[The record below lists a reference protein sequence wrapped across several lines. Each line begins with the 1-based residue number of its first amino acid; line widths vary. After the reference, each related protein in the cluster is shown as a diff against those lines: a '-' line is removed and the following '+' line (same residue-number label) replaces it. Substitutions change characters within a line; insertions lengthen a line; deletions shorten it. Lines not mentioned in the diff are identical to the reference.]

1 MTSRS
6 HPRPTTGVIG
16 GAVAAG
22 SVLVAGAVFAG
33 AVTTGVARRM
43 VGPGRRRTAVTA
55 VLAVD
60 EAAGRIRFAPTDDA
74 ALAGVYSFWFDDGRG
89 HARVGRVLERTSAS
103 IVRELL
109 GVDAGDITTATEG
122 RFNGWVYLSPEQLGV
137 PWEEVRIQT
146 TLGVVPAWEV
156 PADGFDSPR
165 WAVLVHGRRTV
176 RQEVLRA
183 VPVFR
188 DAGWSTLLVS
198 YRDDGEAPQSN
209 APKYG
214 LEDAEWLDVESAIL
228 YALDQG
234 AREIVLVGWSMGG
247 AIVLQ
252 TAMRSRLASVIS
264 GVVLDSPVLD
274 FAESLLHQGDA
285 SRLPAP
291 VRRGALSLVGSRLGP
306 LLTGQDE
313 PFDTRG
319 VEVVARVA
327 DLDVPVL
334 LLHSEDDGIAPI
346 GVSRRLAGERPDLVT
361 LVPFT
366 TARHTKLWNHD
377 RERWEGAVRAW
388 LEHDVLALSS
398 LAAVVQAGRRQHR
411 GRAQRA

>member
-1 MTSRS
+1 
-6 HPRPTTGVIG
+6 P
-16 GAVAAG
+16 
-22 SVLVAGAVFAG
+22 
-33 AVTTGVARRM
+33 ARRA
-43 VGPGRRRTAVTA
+43 TAVTA
-55 VLAVD
+55 VHGVD
-60 EAAGRIRFAPTDDA
+60 VPGGRIRFAPTDDA
-74 ALAGVYSFWFDDGRG
+74 LLPGIYSFWFDEGRG
-89 HARVGRVLERTSAS
+89 HARVGRILERTSTVV
-103 IVRELL
+103 VRELL
-109 GVDAGDITTATEG
+109 GVDTGDIERATAG

-137 PWEEVRIQT
+137 DYDDVRIQT

-156 PADGFDSPR
+156 PAEGFDSPR

-183 VPVFR
+183 VPVFHA
-188 DAGWSTLLVS
+188 AGWSTLLVS
-198 YRDDGEAPQSN
+198 YRDDGEAPASQTQRF
-209 APKYG
+209 G
-214 LEDAEWLDVESAIL
+214 LEDAEWLDVESAVL

-234 AREIVLVGWSMGG
+234 AREVVLVGWSMGG
-247 AIVLQ
+247 AIALQ
-252 TAMRSRLASVIS
+252 TAMRSRLADVIT

-285 SRLPAP
+285 TRLPAP
-291 VRRGALSLVGSRLGP
+291 VRRGALGLVGSRLGP

-319 VEVVARVA
+319 AEVVARVA

-346 GVSRRLAGERPDLVT
+346 AVSRRLAAERPDLVR
-361 LVPFT
+361 LVPFS

-377 RERWEGAVRAW
+377 RDRWEGAVRAW
-388 LEHDVLALSS
+388 LDGDGPALEA
-398 LAAVVQAGRRQHR
+398 LGGGAAAPRRQRR

>member
-6 HPRPTTGVIG
+6 HPRPPTGVIG

-43 VGPGRRRTAVTA
+43 VGPGRRRAAVTA
-55 VLAVD
+55 VLGVD
-60 EAAGRIRFAPTDDA
+60 LDAGRIRFAPTDDA
-74 ALAGVYSFWFDDGRG
+74 LLPGVYSFWFEEGRG
-89 HARVGRVLERTSAS
+89 HARVGRVLERTPTAV
-103 IVRELL
+103 VRELL
-109 GVDAGDITTATEG
+109 GVDAGDIGAATEG

-137 PWEEVRIQT
+137 PWEDVRIQT
-146 TLGVVPAWEV
+146 TQGVVPAWEV

-165 WAVLVHGRRTV
+165 WAILVHGRRTV
-176 RQEVLRA
+176 RQEALRA

-188 DAGWSTLLVS
+188 EAGWSTLLVS
-198 YRDDGEAPQSN
+198 YRDDGEAPSST

-228 YALDQG
+228 HALDQG

-247 AIVLQ
+247 VIVLQ

-274 FAESLLHQGDA
+274 FAEALLHQGDA
-285 SRLPAP
+285 TRLPAP

-306 LLTGQDE
+306 FLTGQEE

-319 VEVVARVA
+319 AEVVARVA
-327 DLDVPVL
+327 DLDLPVL
-334 LLHSEDDGIAPI
+334 VLHSEDDGIAPI
-346 GVSRRLAGERPDLVT
+346 AVSRRLAAERPDVVR

-366 TARHTKLWNHD
+366 TARHTRLWNHD
-377 RERWEGAVRAW
+377 RDRWEGAVRAW
-388 LEHDVLALSS
+388 LDHDDEA
-398 LAAVVQAGRRQHR
+398 LAALGATAAGRRQRR

>member
-1 MTSRS
+1 
-6 HPRPTTGVIG
+6 VIG

-33 AVTTGVARRM
+33 ALTTGVARRM

-55 VLAVD
+55 VHGVD
-60 EAAGRIRFAPTDDA
+60 VAAGRIRFAPTDDA
-74 ALAGVYSFWFDDGRG
+74 LLPGIYSFWFDEGRG
-89 HARVGRVLERTSAS
+89 HARVGRILERTPTVV
-103 IVRELL
+103 VRELL
-109 GVDAGDITTATEG
+109 GVDSGDIELATAG

-137 PWEEVRIQT
+137 DYDDVRIQT

-156 PADGFDSPR
+156 PAEGFDSPR

-183 VPVFR
+183 VPVFHE
-188 DAGWSTLLVS
+188 AGWSTLLVS
-198 YRDDGEAPQSN
+198 YRDDGEAPASQSQRF
-209 APKYG
+209 G
-214 LEDAEWLDVESAIL
+214 IEDAEWLDVESAVL

-234 AREIVLVGWSMGG
+234 AREVVLMGWSMGG
-247 AIVLQ
+247 AIALQ
-252 TAMRSRLASVIS
+252 TAMRSRLSDVIT

-285 SRLPAP
+285 TRLPAP
-291 VRRGALSLVGSRLGP
+291 VRRGALGLVGSRLGP

-319 VEVVARVA
+319 AEVVARVA

-346 GVSRRLAGERPDLVT
+346 AVSRRLAAERPDLVR
-361 LVPFT
+361 LVPFS

-377 RERWEGAVRAW
+377 RDRWEGAVRAW
-388 LEHDVLALSS
+388 LDGDGPALEA
-398 LAAVVQAGRRQHR
+398 LGGGTAAPRRQRR